1 MTVLLAAP
9 FISVLR
15 VEIRLSCFRRLL
27 YAFRPHSKKV
37 KIHEASIEGD
47 GVALLAAGVK
57 ELLFLCGKQR
67 LETILLIERYDMRFV
82 YGINDDETAASLV
95 VA

>member
-9 FISVLR
+9 FILVLR
-15 VEIRLSCFRRLL
+15 VEIRLSCLRRLL

-67 LETILLIERYDMRFV
+67 LETILLVERYDMRFI
-82 YGINDDETAASLV
+82 YGINDDETTARLV
-95 VA
+95 VT